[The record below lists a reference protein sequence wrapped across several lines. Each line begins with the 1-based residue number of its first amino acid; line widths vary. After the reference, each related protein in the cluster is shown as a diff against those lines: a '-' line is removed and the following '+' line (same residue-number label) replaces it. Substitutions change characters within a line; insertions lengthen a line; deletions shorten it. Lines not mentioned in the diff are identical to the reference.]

1 MYVKKTENNI
11 ELIMGSKALTM
22 VIGIQEYTEFCR
34 FLEAQCGIVL
44 SDGKQYLVRSR
55 LSPLMKKIDLST
67 ISELMQLIKAPGHTE
82 LKNNVINAMTTNET
96 LWFRDV
102 YPFKVIQSKIFPEL
116 IEKKKTIRIWSA
128 ASSSGQE
135 AYSIAM
141 TVLETQ
147 TRLPGLLNNVS
158 IVGTDISSE
167 MLNAC
172 KAGIYDELAMNR
184 GLSADRR
191 RFFFEDNKDG
201 RMRLCDKVK
210 RMVTFRS
217 QNLKDSY
224 ALLGKFDIIFCRN
237 VLIYFSPDMKAKVLG
252 QIAAQLNPGGYL
264 FLGASETLGGLSNK
278 FDMVRCEP
286 GIAYRLK

>member
-1 MYVKKTENNI
+1 
-11 ELIMGSKALTM
+11 MGSETLAMIIST
-22 VIGIQEYTEFCR
+22 QEYKEFCR

-55 LSPLMKKIDLST
+55 LSPLMTKVGIST
-67 ISELMQLIKAPGHTE
+67 ISELLQLIKKSSYLE
-82 LKNNVINAMTTNET
+82 LKNDVINAMTTNET
-96 LWFRDV
+96 LWFRDI
-102 YPFKVIQSKIFPEL
+102 YPFKVLQSKIFPEL
-116 IEKKKTIRIWSA
+116 IDQKKNIRIWSA

-147 TRLPGLLNNVS
+147 TRLPRLLNNVS

-184 GLSADRR
+184 GLSAERR
-191 RFFFEDNKDG
+191 RFFFEDNQDG
-201 RMRLCDKVK
+201 RMRLSDKVK
-210 RMVTFRS
+210 KMVTFRP

-237 VLIYFSPDMKAKVLG
+237 VLIYFAPEMKEKVLS
-252 QIAAQLNPGGYL
+252 QIATQLNPGGYL

-278 FDMVRCEP
+278 FEMIRCEP
-286 GIAYRLK
+286 GIAYRLKQL